1 VAAEVYFSKRCAPIT
16 GSRAKCL
23 SNGTNFM
30 WPNSL
35 QEFRNLIKVCFLFKS
50 KIEINA
56 LTNLQADTRSAS
68 VGVSCLPLRLWKL
81 LKLTKKGSFMNHKH
95 IQII

>member
-35 QEFRNLIKVCFLFKS
+35 QEFRSLIKVCFLFKS

-56 LTNLQADTRSAS
+56 LTNLQADITLGRFW
-68 VGVSCLPLRLWKL
+68 GFLPP
-81 LKLTKKGSFMNHKH
+81 TPPVETA
-95 IQII
+95 